1 MAKTLTDIYR
11 SAIVYIEVRYIA
23 PLYTGGIAMERF
35 MKIYQ
40 QGLIDVVEIWVDT
53 QTGVNYVFHR
63 NGNAAGFTP
72 LLDQDGKPVVT
83 P

>member
-1 MAKTLTDIYR
+1 
-11 SAIVYIEVRYIA
+11 
-23 PLYTGGIAMERF
+23 MERF
-35 MKIYQ
+35 QKIYQ
-40 QGLIDVVEIWVDT
+40 QGVIDVVEIWVDIV
-53 QTGVNYVFHR
+53 TGVNYVFRR